1 VAAYGLKDAACRWAA
16 TGLQDDAMGELKLP
30 PMVPMP
36 NVQGSNLAD
45 RTDGLIAPQPA
56 KLRRSPDKLFIP
68 GVVKLLFN
76 KSFHQRIRPT
86 AANQHNLPKRSES
99 KAGVGVGVT
108 IGSTNSPTS
117 IRNI

>member
-1 VAAYGLKDAACRWAA
+1 
-16 TGLQDDAMGELKLP
+16 MGDLKLLP
-30 PMVPMP
+30 VMSMP
-36 NVQGSNLAD
+36 KVKCRDLAD
-45 RTDGLIAPQPA
+45 RQDGLIPPQPA
-56 KLRRSPDKLFIP
+56 ELRRSPDKLFIP

-76 KSFHQRIRPT
+76 KSFHQRIRPM

-99 KAGVGVGVT
+99 KPGLGVGVT